1 MRVTVI
7 RERNLHKQSFKVV
20 GIMRGSTGETK
31 AKIEVKGAQYDQ
43 VSRGPSTSVV
53 GEDCRKGL

>member
-1 MRVTVI
+1 VI